1 MPQHLALHQQ
11 RPRHAELVPFRL
23 SPLPALITAMLIMTA
38 APVLAAEPTVAELQA
53 EVIRLKQAL
62 EKSQLELRNQSAQ
75 AAPAAEPAKAGA
87 DSGATGKSQE
97 TARKDD
103 EPVSLDAVVV
113 RSRNRIERLQ
123 DVPLS
128 VSVVSGKELDQLGA
142 NDISAITKRAGNVS
156 WNLGNQRT
164 SSLSIRGIGKQGQTE
179 AMDPS
184 VGVIVDGVP
193 YAYNALTSS
202 FDFNDIEAV
211 EVTRGPQ
218 GTLLGKNSTLG
229 VINIATRRPSFT
241 PSADYSLTFGE
252 QNTFLAKLAAGGP
265 VVDDLLAWRGTF
277 NVQRADGDIA
287 NAYNRDI
294 TYTNKDR
301 VSGRVQFLL
310 TPNPDFS
317 ARVALEIQPRAGETT
332 NGRTYNTPT
341 PTRYANGSVNPLS
354 TDASTRL
361 ARGWFTQ
368 KSDYNYQN
376 NYLSQSVLNNDNA
389 RALVTGSHSASA
401 ELNWNLGNHSLT
413 SITAYKDYHFNAVN
427 DEGTPFDIN
436 RNSGGYWNDYKQVS
450 QELRLSSQTG
460 GLVDY
465 QTGIFLMGTDTTADY
480 QKRWGADAGAWFAT
494 TAQYDILDTNA
505 GVNRG
510 AGKALLANSL
520 NGLATSGSTTAGIQ
534 QIKNK
539 SQAIFGQANWHI
551 SEPLTITTGIR
562 LTKEERRNTSN
573 SLITSN
579 GLGGDLNPVS
589 VNGVQLGGF
598 ASNASTGALASN
610 NAAQIALA
618 NSVAQKYFG
627 VATYDGLS
635 AAQQKQVATAKA
647 IRLSQ
652 IGVLYNNVEAETFS
666 KVQPNFVISPSYK
679 VNDNLTTYV
688 SWQYGEKA
696 GISQVTNGVTQ
707 LARPEK
713 NTSYEWGVKSAWL
726 NKTLILNAD
735 VYLTDIKDY
744 QQAVQVNDAYN
755 TALKNDGTTYYTSAT
770 GNAPKV
776 RATGLEVDGVYGGIP
791 FTTVRFAGAIN
802 NAVYKSFPN
811 AGKPNEQGNLANPYV
826 DFTGKT
832 LPGAAKYTFNIGA
845 EYRRPVF
852 GDKEFHANINTNY
865 TSKFNSDNSLSDY
878 SWIPAAYTTDL
889 ALGLG
894 RRDKS
899 YDLTLLVKNLFDD
912 KTYQAQTWNNYTPA
926 IPRWIGL
933 MFTGKL

>member
-1 MPQHLALHQQ
+1 MHY
-11 RPRHAELVPFRL
+11 RVPFRL
-23 SPLPALITAMLIMTA
+23 SPLAALLAGLSVLAA
-38 APVLAAEPTVAELQA
+38 APVQAADEQLLQQLQA
-53 EVIRLKQAL
+53 EVARVNAENARLKKEL
-62 EKSQLELRNQSAQ
+62 ESSRAPAAAPVAAQ
-75 AAPAAEPAKAGA
+75 EAAPTSAAPARKEIV
-87 DSGATGKSQE
+87 
-97 TARKDD
+97 KDD

-128 VSVVSGKELDQLGA
+128 VSVVTGKELDQLGA
-142 NDISAITKRAGNVS
+142 NDIGAITKRAGNVS

-202 FDFNDIEAV
+202 FDFHDIDAV

-229 VINIATRRPSFT
+229 VINISTKRPSFT

-252 QNTFLAKLAAGGP
+252 KNTFIGKLAAGGP
-265 VVDDLLAWRGTF
+265 IVDDLLAWRGTF
-277 NVQRADGDIA
+277 NVQRADGDLS
-287 NAYNRDI
+287 NVYNRDLS
-294 TYTNKDR
+294 YTNKDR

-310 TPNPDFS
+310 TPNADFN
-317 ARVALEIQPRAGETT
+317 ARFALEIQPRAGEFT

-341 PTRYANGSVNPLS
+341 PAKYADGSVNPLS
-354 TDASTRL
+354 TDAATRL

-368 KSDYNYQN
+368 QRDYTYAND
-376 NYLSQSVLNNDNA
+376 YLSSTSVNVNGA
-389 RALVTGSHSASA
+389 RPLVTGSHGASA
-401 ELNWNLGNHSLT
+401 ELNWNLGNHTLT

-427 DEGTPFDIN
+427 DEGTPFDIA

-450 QELRLSSQTG
+450 QELRLSSQAG
-460 GLVDY
+460 GFVDY
-465 QTGIFLMGTDTTADY
+465 QTGLFLMGTDTTADY

-494 TAQYDILDTNA
+494 TAQYNLLDTNA

-510 AGKALLANSL
+510 SGLALLANSL
-520 NGLATSGSTTAGIQ
+520 NGLATSGSSTAGVQ
-534 QIKNK
+534 SIKNK
-539 SQAIFGQANWHI
+539 SEAIFGQANWHL
-551 SEPLTITTGIR
+551 SEPLTLTTGIR
-562 LTKEERRNTSN
+562 LTKEDRKNTSN
-573 SLITSN
+573 SIVTSN
-579 GLGGDLNPVS
+579 GLGGDLNPTS

-598 ASNASTGALASN
+598 ASNATTGALTSTD
-610 NAAQIALA
+610 AAQVALA

-627 VATYDGLS
+627 VATYAGLT

-652 IGVLYNNVEAETFS
+652 IGVLYNNVQAESFNT
-666 KVQPNFVISPSYK
+666 VQPNFVLSPSYK
-679 VNDNLTTYV
+679 INDNLTTYV

-696 GISQVTNGVTQ
+696 GISQVTNGVSQ
-707 LARPEK
+707 LAKAEK
-713 NTSYEWGVKSAWL
+713 NTSYEWGVKSALL

-744 QQAVQVNDAYN
+744 QQAVQVYDAYTTN
-755 TALKNDGTTYYTSAT
+755 LKNDGTTYYTSST

-791 FTTVRFAGAIN
+791 FTTIRFAGAYN

-811 AGKPNEQGNLANPYV
+811 AGKPAELGNLAAPYV

-832 LPGAAKYTFNIGA
+832 LPGAAKLTFNIGA
-845 EYRRPVF
+845 EYRHPVWT
-852 GDKEFHANINTNY
+852 DKEFHASFNTNY
-865 TSKFNSDNSLSDY
+865 SSKFNSDNSLSDY
-878 SWIPAAYTTDL
+878 AWVPAFSTTDI

-899 YDLTLLVKNLFDD
+899 YDVTLLVKNLFDD
-912 KTYQAQTWNNYTPA
+912 KTNQSQTWNNYNPA
-926 IPRWIGL
+926 VPRWIGV

>member
-1 MPQHLALHQQ
+1 MHKPI
-11 RPRHAELVPFRL
+11 PFRL
-23 SPLPALITAMLIMTA
+23 SPVAALLAGLTIFAAVPAHA
-38 APVLAAEPTVAELQA
+38 ADDQQVSEQVRDLQA
-53 EVIRLKQAL
+53 EVARLKREL
-62 EKSQLELRNQSAQ
+62 EASRQPAAPQ
-75 AAPAAEPAKAGA
+75 AAPAASSGSAAA
-87 DSGATGKSQE
+87 TAASDSKVANK
-97 TARKDD
+97 D

-142 NDISAITKRAGNVS
+142 NDISSITKRAGNIS

-229 VINIATRRPSFT
+229 VVNIATRRPSFT

-252 QNTFLAKLAAGGP
+252 QNTFIAKLAAGGA
-265 VVDDLLAWRGTF
+265 VVDDMLAWRGTF
-277 NVQRADGDIA
+277 NVQRADGDIP

-310 TPNPDFS
+310 TPTPDFS

-341 PTRYANGSVNPLS
+341 PTRYADGSVNPLS
-354 TDASTRL
+354 TDAATRL

-368 KSDYNYQN
+368 KTDYTYLG
-376 NYLSQSVLNNDNA
+376 NYLSNSVLNNDNA
-389 RALVTGSHSASA
+389 RPLVTGSHSASA
-401 ELNWNLGNHSLT
+401 ELNWNLGSHNLT

-427 DEGTPFDIN
+427 DEGTPFDIQ

-450 QELRLSSQTG
+450 QELRLSSQAG
-460 GLVDY
+460 GFVDY
-465 QTGIFLMGTDTTADY
+465 QTGLFLMGTDTTANY
-480 QKRWGADAGAWFAT
+480 QKAWGADAGAWFAT
-494 TAQYDILDTNA
+494 TAQYDLLDTNA

-520 NGLATSGSTTAGIQ
+520 NGLATSGSSTSGIQ
-534 QIKNK
+534 QIRNK
-539 SQAIFGQANWHI
+539 SEAIFGQANWHL
-551 SEPLTITTGIR
+551 SDPLTVTTGIR
-562 LTKEERRNTSN
+562 LTKEERKNTSN
-573 SLITSN
+573 SLVTSN

-598 ASNASTGALASN
+598 ASNTTTGALTSTD
-610 NAAQIALA
+610 AAQVALA

-627 VATYDGLS
+627 VATYAGLT

-652 IGVLYNNVEAETFS
+652 IGVLYNDVQAETFS
-666 KVQPNFVISPSYK
+666 KVQPNLVISPSYK
-679 VNDNLTTYV
+679 INDNLTTYV

-696 GISQVTNGVTQ
+696 GISQVTNGVSQ
-707 LARPEK
+707 LAKPEK
-713 NTSYEWGVKSAWL
+713 NTSYELGVKSALL

-744 QQAVQVNDAYN
+744 QQAVQVYDAYTTN
-755 TALKNDGTTYYTSAT
+755 LKNDGTTYYTSAT

-776 RATGLEVDGVYGGIP
+776 RATGLEVDGVYAGIP
-791 FTTVRFAGAIN
+791 FTTVRFAGAYN

-811 AGKPNEQGNLANPYV
+811 AGKPNEQGNLTAPYV

-845 EYRRPVF
+845 EYRHPVF
-852 GDKEFHANINTNY
+852 GDKEFHASFNTNY

-878 SWIPAAYTTDL
+878 AWIPAASTTDI
-889 ALGLG
+889 AVGLG

-899 YDLTLLVKNLFDD
+899 YDVTVLVKNLFDD

-926 IPRWIGL
+926 IPRWIGV